1 MAFQKIFLNFLFISN
16 SLLVRHLSTFY
27 FYHHQF
33 PRLSNDQ
40 NFFFSCH
47 PNIFTLQMKV
57 WAWKR
62 QEKKNCHPSLSRI
75 FAQKIFVLKIDS
87 LNFLRH
93 EQMRY
98 LEFLGIFTVFKAEGS
113 QRNYSLFYFHESS
126 SKPFYWPL

>member
-1 MAFQKIFLNFLFISN
+1 MAFKIYFCIFCSFLILCWLDIFQLFTFTTINFPDCQMI
-16 SLLVRHLSTFY
+16 RT
-27 FYHHQF
+27 
-33 PRLSNDQ
+33 
-40 NFFFSCH
+40 FFFSCH

-98 LEFLGIFTVFKAEGS
+98 LEFLRIFTAFKAEGS
-113 QRNYSLFYFHESS
+113 QRKL
-126 SKPFYWPL
+126 